1 MQRFSIKKWL
11 GQHLAHYL
19 SKQRLGTPSI
29 ALCQPEALRTTLR
42 KGDVLLVEGNTRFS
56 LAIQYLTQSN
66 WSHSALCIKNPVDCA
81 PAEPCLVE
89 ADILEGVRLLT
100 LDKYT
105 LMPTRICRP
114 VGLDENEVNQLIH
127 LILNKLGYQYDLQKV
142 SDLVR
147 YLIPK
152 PPVPESWRRR
162 LIAFGSGDPTRAIC
176 STLIA
181 EAFLAVHYPILP
193 LIKAE
198 QKDIY
203 ARNYQE
209 WQRIRKHSLYTP
221 RDFDISPYFQIIK
234 PMN

>member
-1 MQRFSIKKWL
+1 MPFFSPKKWL
-11 GQHLAHYL
+11 GQRLAHYL
-19 SKQRLGTPSI
+19 SQQRFGTPSI
-29 ALCQPEALRTTLR
+29 ALCQPEALRKTLR

-66 WSHSALCIKNPVDCA
+66 WSHSALCIKDPADCA
-81 PAEPCLVE
+81 PDEPCLIE
-89 ADILEGVRLLT
+89 ADIIEGVRLLT

-114 VGLDENEVNQLIH
+114 LGLNASELQQIMDVTYAQLGH
-127 LILNKLGYQYDLQKV
+127 QYDLKKV

-147 YLIPK
+147 YLMPK

-162 LIAFGSGDPTRAIC
+162 MISFGSGEPTRAIC

-181 EAFLAVHYPILP
+181 EAFLSVHYPILP
-193 LIKAE
+193 LIKAT
-198 QKDIY
+198 QKDTY

-234 PMN
+234 PV

>member
-1 MQRFSIKKWL
+1 MPLHSLKKWL

-29 ALCQPEALRTTLR
+29 ALCQPEALRATLR

-66 WSHSALCIKNPVDCA
+66 WSHSALCIKDPAGCA
-81 PAEPCLVE
+81 PDEPCLVE

-100 LDKYT
+100 LDKYS
-105 LMPTRICRP
+105 LIPTRICRP
-114 VGLDENEVNQLIH
+114 VGLTEDEKNQVINI
-127 LILNKLGYQYDLQKV
+127 ILAKLGHQYDLQKV

-147 YLIPK
+147 YLMPK

-181 EAFLAVHYPILP
+181 EAFLSVHYPILP

-198 QKDIY
+198 QKDTY